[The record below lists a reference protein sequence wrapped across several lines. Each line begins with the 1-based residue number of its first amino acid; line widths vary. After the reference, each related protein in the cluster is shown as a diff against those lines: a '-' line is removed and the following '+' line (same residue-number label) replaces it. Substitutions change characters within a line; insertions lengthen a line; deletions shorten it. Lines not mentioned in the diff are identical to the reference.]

1 MLFFYSLLL
10 LRGQTKNI
18 KSWGGMRR
26 EIEGGMGYKGP
37 QPNKIQKSF
46 RQFRADALMNN
57 RQPYCCLFFDSERQ
71 KLRTLKKKTSKD
83 QDIKKGG
90 YPNQRKF
97 KDIENAATPLPGVL
111 FGTLPGNQP
120 RNALRC

>member
-1 MLFFYSLLL
+1 VCACESPCGSESKQVAAAPAKCFFYSLLL

-57 RQPYCCLFFDSERQ
+57 RQPYCCLFFDSERP
-71 KLRTLKKKTSKD
+71 KLRTLKKKNK
-83 QDIKKGG
+83 
-90 YPNQRKF
+90 
-97 KDIENAATPLPGVL
+97 
-111 FGTLPGNQP
+111 
-120 RNALRC
+120 